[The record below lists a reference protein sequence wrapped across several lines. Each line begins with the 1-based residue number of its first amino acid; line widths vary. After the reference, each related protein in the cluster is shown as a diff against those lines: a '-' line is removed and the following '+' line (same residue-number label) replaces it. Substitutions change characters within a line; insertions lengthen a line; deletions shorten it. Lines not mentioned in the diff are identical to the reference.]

1 MQSNINRSELPPDI
15 VKLLNSE
22 ANVFFS
28 NEYESFIRSNG
39 DFIIY
44 IFDQNFILP
53 LSYHKKHIF
62 SFGNFLSEPYKYSVS
77 ETDSETE
84 RNFINNVMDFLKK
97 SVKLQWLTTTPASS
111 FFTVYPDRSKRIRFG
126 SHVIDLTKDEEAL
139 FADMKSK
146 HRNMIRRAEKA
157 GVSVKIGGKE
167 LLDTYLKLDTETWER
182 SGVISNNKSIYE
194 KILDNLKTT
203 SFIAI
208 AYKDEIPQSGMLCCY
223 NKAMMYY
230 LFAAS
235 KKSPEPGSTNLL
247 HWKVMK
253 YMKSLGVLK
262 YSFVGCRINEDEN
275 SKYHNIQRFKEG
287 FGGELKEGYL
297 FKAKFNCF
305 MYLIFH
311 LLYKIRAK
319 KELLDVID
327 QEISKWKSIN

>member
-1 MQSNINRSELPPDI
+1 MQRNIKRSELPADI
-15 VKLLNSE
+15 VKCLNLE
-22 ANVFFS
+22 ANVFLS
-28 NEYESFIRSNG
+28 DEYENYIRSNG
-39 DFIIY
+39 DLIIY
-44 IFDQNFILP
+44 IYDQNFIIP
-53 LSYHKKHIF
+53 LSYHKKFIF
-62 SFGNFLSEPYKYSVS
+62 SFGKFLSEPYKYSVS
-77 ETDSETE
+77 ETDPESE
-84 RNFINNVMDFLKK
+84 RIFVNNVMEFLKK

-111 FFTVYPDRSKRIRFG
+111 LFNVYPDYSKRIRFG
-126 SHVIDLTKDEEAL
+126 SHIIDLTKDKETL

-157 GVSVKIGGKE
+157 DVSVKIGGKE

-235 KKSPEPGSTNLL
+235 KNSPEPGSTNLL
-247 HWKVMK
+247 HWEVMK

-287 FGGELKEGYL
+287 FGGELRAGYL
-297 FKAKFNCF
+297 FKARFNSF
-305 MYLIFH
+305 MYSLFH